1 MNPSF
6 STIAARTCRSYTEV
20 LNWQYSSAFFVPV
33 DCRCRTEQCN
43 LPIYMHDSNETYVH
57 NVLAKTRMMPAT
69 TTMVTSAPPSGVVVG
84 WGFVVG
90 VADSV
95 YECVK

>member
-1 MNPSF
+1 
-6 STIAARTCRSYTEV
+6 
-20 LNWQYSSAFFVPV
+20 
-33 DCRCRTEQCN
+33 
-43 LPIYMHDSNETYVH
+43 MHDSNETYVH

-90 VADSV
+90 VADSMNALNELMCDSRIHMIEMICAAPPSTSTYV
-95 YECVK
+95 LSACEFGNCLNKL